1 MLQENLV
8 ISYLENQPPS
18 QIDPTDLLGTIRKA
32 KCKSSD
38 GREKIESTGESNA
51 RLGEETHKRGQ

>member
-1 MLQENLV
+1 MLRKKLV

-18 QIDPTDLLGTIRKA
+18 QIDPTDLLGTIRKT

-38 GREKIESTGESNA
+38 GREKISTGESNA
-51 RLGEETHKRGQ
+51 RLGEETHGKGQ